1 MRISDWSSDVC
12 SSDLLHGS
20 ARPFGRQLI
29 KAGNDK
35 IGNTGP
41 DSIVDAAGSGDLDRS
56 PAHGAGRCKILGG
69 IVAHIGEGRWRKTIF
84 RHDRLKAPP
93 VRLPIVPPPQA
104 GDHKRVDAIGGNAE
118 DRKSTR
124 LNSSHKCATRMPSLA
139 G

>member
-1 MRISDWSSDVC
+1 MGSWGPGSRV
-12 SSDLLHGS
+12 LGGVLHGS

-56 PAHGAGRCKILGG
+56 PAHGAWRCKILGG

-84 RHDRLKAPP
+84 RHDSLKAPP
-93 VRLPIVPPPQA
+93 VRLPRSE
-104 GDHKRVDAIGGNAE
+104 KRRVGTECVRQGKI
-118 DRKSTR
+118 RR
-124 LNSSHKCATRMPSLA
+124 
-139 G
+139 

>member
-84 RHDRLKAPP
+84 RHDRQIGRAPVCTP
-93 VRLPIVPPPQA
+93 VTNAHLLCRPLPEKKKIQLETIT
-104 GDHKRVDAIGGNAE
+104 H
-118 DRKSTR
+118 TY
-124 LNSSHKCATRMPSLA
+124 LTHT
-139 G
+139 